1 MDETETRIVSVRDA
15 RAHLADIV
23 SGATNGNPTLITR
36 NGTVVA
42 AVVSVQEYEIIEEV
56 IDEAFS
62 RRADRII
69 EEEAGQPRHDMAEII
84 ADLFDAHRLPGSVA

>member
-1 MDETETRIVSVRDA
+1 MSVRDA

-23 SGATNGNPTLITR
+23 SSATKGSPTLITR
-36 NGTVVA
+36 NGTPVA
-42 AVVSVQEYEIIEEV
+42 AVVSVEEYEIIEEV

-69 EEEAGQPRHDMAEII
+69 EAAAGEQPHSMAEII
-84 ADLFDAHRLPGSVA
+84 ADLFDIDRFSGGNAA